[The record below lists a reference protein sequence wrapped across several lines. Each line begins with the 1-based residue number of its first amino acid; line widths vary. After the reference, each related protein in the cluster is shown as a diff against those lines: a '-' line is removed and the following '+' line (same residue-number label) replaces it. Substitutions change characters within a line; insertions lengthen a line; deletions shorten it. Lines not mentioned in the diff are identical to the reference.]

1 MQVQILSFENKVH
14 ATLLVLSENMNSFE
28 AILAK
33 SYSMLDKEQLLGL
46 KYPNFQDRSP
56 IFSNGK
62 IISAILYSYQTH
74 L

>member
-1 MQVQILSFENKVH
+1 MMQGQILSFENKVGC
-14 ATLLVLSENMNSFE
+14 TLLIWRKNMNV
-28 AILAK
+28 
-33 SYSMLDKEQLLGL
+33 LDKEQLLGL